1 MATLIDTITQQLDPG
16 TIQQISQQLGTDER
30 TTSHAVEMALPLLV
44 GGLARNAQQ
53 PQGAQAL
60 HGALLKDHDG
70 SLLDNLGGLLGGRG
84 AGGMGGGG
92 AMGGMGGLGGVGGAI
107 LGHVLGGKRAPVEAG
122 IGRATGMNGSQVSQL
137 LVLLAPVVMAA
148 LGRMARQ
155 RNADPGALGGMLQEE
170 QQEVARRAPGAGGLG
185 GLLDS
190 DNDGQ
195 IMDDLARMAPGMLGG
210 LFGGRR

>member
-1 MATLIDTITQQLDPG
+1 MATLIDSITQQLDPG
-16 TIQQISQQLGTDER
+16 TIQQISRQLGTDER
-30 TTSHAVEMALPLLV
+30 TTANAVEMALPVLV

-70 SLLDNLGGLLGGRG
+70 SLLDNLGGLLGGGGG
-84 AGGMGGGG
+84 AGGTGSMGGL
-92 AMGGMGGLGGVGGAI
+92 GGLGGVGGAI

-137 LVLLAPVVMAA
+137 LMLLAPIVMAA

-170 QQEVARRAPGAGGLG
+170 QQEVARRAPAAGGLG

-210 LFGGRR
+210 LFGRR

>member
-1 MATLIDTITQQLDPG
+1 MATLIDSITQQLDPG
-16 TIQQISQQLGTDER
+16 TLQQISRQLGTDER
-30 TTSHAVEMALPLLV
+30 TTANAVEMALPVLV

-70 SLLDNLGGLLGGRG
+70 SLLDNLGGLLGGGGG
-84 AGGMGGGG
+84 AGG
-92 AMGGMGGLGGVGGAI
+92 MGGMGGLGGVGGAI

-137 LVLLAPVVMAA
+137 LMLLAPIVMAA

-170 QQEVARRAPGAGGLG
+170 QQEVARRAPAAGGLG

>member
-1 MATLIDTITQQLDPG
+1 MATLIDSVTQHLDPG
-16 TIQQISQQLGTDER
+16 TIQQIGRQLGTDER
-30 TTSHAVEMALPLLV
+30 TTAHAVEMALPLLV

-53 PQGAQAL
+53 PQGAHAL

-70 SLLDNLGGLLGGRG
+70 SLLDNLGGML
-84 AGGMGGGG
+84 GGGG
-92 AMGGMGGLGGVGGAI
+92 AGAAGGLGGLGGLGGVGGAI

-137 LVLLAPVVMAA
+137 LVLLAPIVMAA

-170 QQEVARRAPGAGGLG
+170 QHEVARRAPGAGGLG

-210 LFGGRR
+210 LFGRR